1 MAIVKNNIVTEG
13 FSGKL
18 GNRIVFRQS
27 GGKTVVSVKAVQT
40 EGVPTEAQQQQ
51 RQKFGKAHRYAKQ
64 AMKNAPLKEAYQLQA
79 KDGQSA
85 FNVAMADCLNNPV
98 IAGLEGEAYTGAKD
112 APISITVTD
121 DHMVAEVEVV
131 LYSAKGA
138 VLEQGPAELDEN
150 GLDWVYTTQKNN
162 GQLKGSK
169 LVVRARDLPGNR
181 AEREF
186 ILG

>member
-18 GNRIVFRQS
+18 GNRIVFRQR
-27 GGKTVVSVKAVQT
+27 GNKTVVAVKAVSN
-40 EGVPTEAQQQQ
+40 EGEPTEAQQQQ
-51 RQKFGKAHRYAKQ
+51 RRKFGRAHHYAKQ
-64 AMKNAPLKEAYQLQA
+64 SMKDPSLKAAYEGQA
-79 KDGQSA
+79 KEGQSG
-85 FNVAMADCLNNPV
+85 FNVAMADYLNNPV
-98 IAGLEGEAYTGAKD
+98 IADLEGEEYTGAKD
-112 APISITVTD
+112 SPISVTVTD
-121 DHMVAEVEVV
+121 DYLVAEVEVA
-131 LYSAKGA
+131 LYSSKGD

-150 GLDWVYTTQKNN
+150 GVDWVYTTKKTN

-186 ILG
+186 VLG